1 MVHRSTPLGAA
12 FRGYVGGGSR
22 CNVDTIDDSKLM
34 QEMSG
39 TFMNGESR
47 KAIEA
52 AQNYGFSS
60 HNMPADKDEM
70 GNITGCAEVAMSFMG
85 GSRSYPIAGNMDD
98 RRHRLKGLEPG
109 DTAMFRT
116 KNDFLQ
122 MHFSQKGGFM
132 SGARNRTLRFALVD
146 KDAQDQQQQGGQGG
160 SGGGGGSSRAAFG
173 KDAQIST
180 RDSGGGGGGGSGGSG
195 GGGGQ
200 GQNKPTGQTHLLD
213 DNQSSKRFMHMTQD
227 ETAHSGSNVRQ
238 YLDDGNGYHEINKD
252 KNVYTGALKGKGKFA
267 KVVTTSGP
275 CKNVWGFLG

>member
-1 MVHRSTPLGAA
+1 
-12 FRGYVGGGSR
+12 
-22 CNVDTIDDSKLM
+22 M

-39 TFMNGESR
+39 TFMSGESR

-52 AQNYGFSS
+52 AQNYGFTS
-60 HNMPADKDEM
+60 HCMPADKDDQ
-70 GNITGCAEVAMSFMG
+70 GNITGCAEVAMSFLG

-98 RRHRLKGLEPG
+98 RRHRLKGLDPG

-132 SGARNRTLRFALVD
+132 SAAQNRTLRFALVNQN
-146 KDAQDQQQQGGQGG
+146 AQDQQQSGQGGG
-160 SGGGGGSSRAAFG
+160 SGGSSSSRAG
-173 KDAQIST
+173 VST
-180 RDSGGGGGGGSGGSG
+180 RDSGGGGGGSSGGSG
-195 GGGGQ
+195 GQSGQ

-275 CKNVWGFLG
+275 CKNVWGNLG